1 MEYDN
6 RKIRFLGQE
15 IFIGTKWYGESMITN
30 SDYTVGEALAHF
42 KKVAN
47 CWDVFM
53 SVGSGFSLWDWYTEN
68 IGTTYPV
75 NDALYLFD
83 SVGRLSDQRV
93 LNLDPFSFAIKVWHE
108 PLANNGC
115 FILAK
120 CFNNVGDYYYIVND
134 SRYWTQIA
142 LSQIISF
149 SYNGVTSFPLSQ
161 RDKEIASY
169 YIFAPQQYYE
179 PDGTYPPTSGGTSP
193 DRSTIFAGFM
203 NGEAIQISGRDSDPA
218 YINYASMDPNLP
230 TGYHN
235 DFGND
240 FYTCE
245 GSISTVYSGIS
256 PDVVSDVPDCFVAL
270 LDGLVPPTMYYYPL
284 IKYMYR
290 TNTNSIIG
298 QLNYTS
304 DYRWY
309 PWECLPEFSE
319 ISDFSEDFEQDT
331 KTGGD
336 GEYVIKGNP
345 VGPDSL
351 PDKGPSDT
359 GLVHLYLPTETQM
372 NAISDYM
379 WSDDFIDNLKKLVN
393 DPMDAVISLVY
404 LPVNLSSVRNNTAEF
419 CKIGNVTLDQCPVFP
434 ATSDYIRVNFGT
446 FRPQKVWGAV
456 LDFEPYCSVQAHIPF
471 VGYVP
476 LKMSDILP
484 VAQASGEVELIYDIN
499 LFTGDIVAK
508 LYGNGVW
515 GYKTLIG
522 TYTGNCAFQI
532 PFTGANYANYYKNIL
547 SGAVNIASGI
557 ASGGITAGSLVN
569 SALDMAT
576 TNVPVQRSGAM
587 TGGAAPLSALTA
599 FLYVEY
605 PVQSLAQDYNK
616 IAGFA
621 SNYTAELGSLDGFS
635 QIEELELSGFSGTDT
650 EAEELKAL
658 LKDGVY
664 F

>member
-15 IFIGTKWYGESMITN
+15 LSIGTKWFGYTMLSN
-30 SDYTVGEALAHF
+30 SDYCKTEFHGTSGLSYG
-42 KKVAN
+42 KVAN
-47 CWDVFM
+47 TWDVFM
-53 SVGSGFSLWDWYTEN
+53 SVGTGFSLWDWYLEN
-68 IGTTYPV
+68 IGTTYPA

-83 SVGRLSDQRV
+83 SVGRLSDARV
-93 LNLDPFSFAIKVWHE
+93 LARDPFSFAIKIWHE

-120 CFNNVGDYYYIVND
+120 CFNNVGDHYDIVFD

-149 SYNGVTSFPLSQ
+149 SYNGVTSFPLTE

-169 YIFAPQQYYE
+169 YLFAPQTYFE
-179 PDGTYPPTSGGTSP
+179 PDMTYSTASGIS
-193 DRSTIFAGFM
+193 DMSTVFAGFM
-203 NGEAIQISGRDSDPA
+203 NGEAIQISARDSDPA
-218 YINYASMDPNLP
+218 YIDWASQQLETMP
-230 TGYHN
+230 TAYHN
-235 DFGND
+235 DFGHD
-240 FYTCE
+240 FSCCPEAFASIYTGIDPPEQGYIQGCFII
-245 GSISTVYSGIS
+245 GVYMI
-256 PDVVSDVPDCFVAL
+256 PDL
-270 LDGLVPPTMYYYPL
+270 T
-284 IKYMYR
+284 YMYR
-290 TNTNSIIG
+290 TNTNSITG
-298 QLNYTS
+298 QLSYTS
-304 DYRWY
+304 DFRWY

-319 ISDFSEDFEQDT
+319 ITDFSEDFEQDT

-359 GLVHLYLPTETQM
+359 GLVHLYLPTGNQM
-372 NAISDYM
+372 DAITDYM
-379 WSDDFIDNLKKLVN
+379 WSDDFVDNLKKLVN

-404 LPVNLSSVRNNTAEF
+404 LPVNLSSVRGQTAEF

-456 LDFEPYCSVQAHIPF
+456 LDFEPYCSVHAHLPF
-471 VGYVP
+471 IGYVP

-484 VAQASGEVELIYDIN
+484 VAQSSGEVELIYDIN
-499 LFTGDIVAK
+499 LFTGDVVAK
-508 LYGNGVW
+508 LYGKGVW

-532 PFTGANYANYYKNIL
+532 PFTGTNYGNYYKNIL
-547 SGAVNIASGI
+547 SGAANIIS
-557 ASGGITAGSLVN
+557 SMFTGGISGGSLVN

>member
-15 IFIGTKWYGESMITN
+15 LSIGTKWFGYTMLSN
-30 SDYTVGEALAHF
+30 SDYCKTEFHGTSGLSYG
-42 KKVAN
+42 KVAN
-47 CWDVFM
+47 TWDVFM
-53 SVGSGFSLWDWYTEN
+53 SVGTGFSLWDWYLEN
-68 IGTTYPV
+68 IGTTYPA

-83 SVGRLSDQRV
+83 SVGRLSDARV
-93 LNLDPFSFAIKVWHE
+93 LARDPFSFAIKIWHE

-120 CFNNVGDYYYIVND
+120 CFNNVGDHYDIVFD

-149 SYNGVTSFPLSQ
+149 SYNGVTSFPLTE

-169 YIFAPQQYYE
+169 YLFAPQTYFE
-179 PDGTYPPTSGGTSP
+179 PDMTYSTASGIS
-193 DRSTIFAGFM
+193 DMSTVFAGFM
-203 NGEAIQISGRDSDPA
+203 NGEAIQISARDSDPA
-218 YINYASMDPNLP
+218 YIDWASQQLETMP
-230 TGYHN
+230 TAYHN
-235 DFGND
+235 DFGHD
-240 FYTCE
+240 FSCCPEAFASIYTGIDPPEQGYIQGCFII
-245 GSISTVYSGIS
+245 GVYMI
-256 PDVVSDVPDCFVAL
+256 PDL
-270 LDGLVPPTMYYYPL
+270 T
-284 IKYMYR
+284 YMYR
-290 TNTNSIIG
+290 TNTNSITG
-298 QLNYTS
+298 QLSYTS
-304 DYRWY
+304 DFRWY

-319 ISDFSEDFEQDT
+319 ITDFSEDFEQDT

-359 GLVHLYLPTETQM
+359 GLVHLYLPTGNQM
-372 NAISDYM
+372 DAITDYM
-379 WSDDFIDNLKKLVN
+379 WSDDFVDNLKKLVN

-404 LPVNLSSVRNNTAEF
+404 LPVNLSSVRGQTAEF

-456 LDFEPYCSVQAHIPF
+456 LDFEPYCSVHAHLPF
-471 VGYVP
+471 IGYVP

-484 VAQASGEVELIYDIN
+484 VAQSSGEVELIYDIN
-499 LFTGDIVAK
+499 LFTGDVVSK
-508 LYGNGVW
+508 LYGKGVW

-532 PFTGANYANYYKNIL
+532 PFTGTNYGNYYKNIL
-547 SGAVNIASGI
+547 SGAANIIS
-557 ASGGITAGSLVN
+557 SMFTGGISGGSLVN

>member
-15 IFIGTKWYGESMITN
+15 LSIGTKWYGDIMITN
-30 SDYTVGEALAHF
+30 SDYCKAKGAFTFG
-42 KKVAN
+42 KVAN
-47 CWDVFM
+47 TWDVFM
-53 SVGSGFSLWDWYTEN
+53 SVGSGFSLWDWYLEN
-68 IGTTYPV
+68 IGTTYPL

-93 LNLDPFSFAIKVWHE
+93 LNRDPFSFAIKVWHE

-120 CFNNVGDYYYIVND
+120 CFNDVSDHYTIVFD
-134 SRYWTQIA
+134 DRYWTQIA

-149 SYNGVTSFPLSQ
+149 SYNGVTSFPLTQ

-169 YIFAPQQYYE
+169 YLFAPQMYFD
-179 PDGTYPPTSGGTSP
+179 PDGTYPGTYGTPSY
-193 DRSTIFAGFM
+193 DRNTIFAGFM
-203 NGEAIQISGRDSDPA
+203 NGECIQISARDSDPA
-218 YINYASMDPNLP
+218 YIDWASEQTETVP
-230 TGYHN
+230 TEYHN
-235 DFGND
+235 DFGHD
-240 FYTCE
+240 FCCCDSGEVDDGGIDVTYT
-245 GSISTVYSGIS
+245 GID
-256 PDVVSDVPDCFVAL
+256 PGVNCFVPECFRY
-270 LDGLVPPTMYYYPL
+270 GLIMYPIL
-284 IKYMYR
+284 KYMYR
-290 TNTNSIIG
+290 TNTNTISG
-298 QLNYTS
+298 QLQYTS
-304 DYRWY
+304 DHRWY

-319 ISDFSEDFEQDT
+319 ITDFSEDFEQDT

-345 VGPDSL
+345 VEPDSL

-359 GLVHLYLPTETQM
+359 GLVHLYLPTESQM

-456 LDFEPYCSVQAHIPF
+456 LDFEPYCSVNAHLPF
-471 VGYVP
+471 IGYVP

-484 VAQASGEVELIYDIN
+484 VAQASGEIELMYDIN

-508 LYGNGVW
+508 MYGKGVW

-547 SGAVNIASGI
+547 SGAVSIASGI

>member
-15 IFIGTKWYGESMITN
+15 LSLGTKWYGQIMLSNSQYCKNDGIDPFYSMPNT
-30 SDYTVGEALAHF
+30 
-42 KKVAN
+42 
-47 CWDVFM
+47 WDVFLNC
-53 SVGSGFSLWDWYTEN
+53 GSGFSLWDWYLEN

-83 SVGRLSDQRV
+83 SVGRLSDQRI
-93 LNLDPFSFAIKVWHE
+93 LNRDPFSFAIKIWHE

-120 CFNNVGDYYYIVND
+120 CFNDVGDHYTTVFD
-134 SRYWTQIA
+134 DRYWTQIA

-149 SYNGVTSFPLSQ
+149 SYNGVTSFPLTK

-169 YIFAPQQYYE
+169 YLFAPQMYYE
-179 PDGTYPPTSGGTSP
+179 PDGTYPPTTAGTAP

-203 NGEAIQISGRDSDPA
+203 NGEAIQISGRDSDPG
-218 YINYASMDPNLP
+218 YIDYASIQIDLP
-230 TGYHN
+230 AGYHN

-245 GSISTVYSGIS
+245 GALDTIYTGIS
-256 PDVVSDVPDCFVAL
+256 PDVYSKLPKCYFPYLVGLQWVLVPDL
-270 LDGLVPPTMYYYPL
+270 R
-284 IKYMYR
+284 YMYR
-290 TNTNSIIG
+290 TNTNSITG
-298 QLNYTS
+298 QLQYTS
-304 DYRWY
+304 DFRWY

-319 ISDFSEDFEQDT
+319 ITDFSEDFEQDT

-359 GLVHLYLPTETQM
+359 GLVHLYLPTESQM

-446 FRPQKVWGAV
+446 FRPTKVWGAV
-456 LDFEPYCSVQAHIPF
+456 LDFEPYCSVNAHLPF
-471 VGYVP
+471 IGYVP

-484 VAQASGEVELIYDIN
+484 VAQSSGEVELIYDIN
-499 LFTGDIVAK
+499 LFTGDVVAK
-508 LYGNGVW
+508 LYGKGVW

-532 PFTGANYANYYKNIL
+532 PFTGTNYGNYYKNIL
-547 SGAVNIASGI
+547 SGAANIIS
-557 ASGGITAGSLVN
+557 SMFTGGISGGSLVN

-621 SNYTAELGSLDGFS
+621 SNYTAELGTLDGFS

>member
-15 IFIGTKWYGESMITN
+15 LSIGTKWFGYTMLSN
-30 SDYTVGEALAHF
+30 SDYCKTEFHGTSGLSYG
-42 KKVAN
+42 KVAN
-47 CWDVFM
+47 TWDVFM
-53 SVGSGFSLWDWYTEN
+53 SVGTGFSLWDWYLEN
-68 IGTTYPV
+68 IGSTYPV

-83 SVGRLSDQRV
+83 SVGRLSDARI
-93 LNLDPFSFAIKVWHE
+93 LARDPFSFAIKIWHE

-120 CFNNVGDYYYIVND
+120 CFNTVGDHYNTVND

-169 YIFAPQQYYE
+169 YLFAPQMYFE
-179 PDGTYPPTSGGTSP
+179 PDMTYSTASGVQ
-193 DRSTIFAGFM
+193 DMSTVFAGFM
-203 NGEAIQISGRDSDPA
+203 NGEAIQISARDSDPA
-218 YINYASMDPNLP
+218 YIDWASQQSEAMP
-230 TGYHN
+230 TEYHN
-235 DFGND
+235 DFGHD
-240 FYTCE
+240 FSCCTEAFESIYT
-245 GSISTVYSGIS
+245 GID
-256 PDVVSDVPDCFVAL
+256 PPEQGYIQGCFTIGLYMVPEL
-270 LDGLVPPTMYYYPL
+270 
-284 IKYMYR
+284 KYMYR
-290 TNTNSIIG
+290 TNTNTIIG
-298 QLNYTS
+298 QLQYTS
-304 DYRWY
+304 DNRWY

-319 ISDFSEDFEQDT
+319 ITDFSEDFEQDT

-359 GLVHLYLPTETQM
+359 GLVHLYLPTGNQM
-372 NAISDYM
+372 DAITDYM
-379 WSDDFIDNLKKLVN
+379 WSDDFVDNLKKLVN

-404 LPVNLSSVRNNTAEF
+404 LPVNLSSVRGQTAEF

-446 FRPQKVWGAV
+446 FRPTKVWGAV
-456 LDFEPYCSVQAHIPF
+456 LDFEPYCSVHAHLPF
-471 VGYVP
+471 IGYVP

-484 VAQASGEVELIYDIN
+484 VAQSSGEVELIYDIN
-499 LFTGDIVAK
+499 LFTGDVVAK
-508 LYGNGVW
+508 LYGKGVW

-532 PFTGANYANYYKNIL
+532 PFTGTNYGNYYKNIL
-547 SGAVNIASGI
+547 SGAANIVS
-557 ASGGITAGSLVN
+557 SMFTGGLTAGSLVN

>member
-15 IFIGTKWYGESMITN
+15 LSIGTKWFGYTMLSN
-30 SDYTVGEALAHF
+30 SDYCKTEFHGTSGLSF
-42 KKVAN
+42 GKVAN
-47 CWDVFM
+47 TWDVFM
-53 SVGSGFSLWDWYTEN
+53 SVGTGFSLWDWYLEN
-68 IGTTYPV
+68 IGTTYPA

-83 SVGRLSDQRV
+83 SVGRLSDARV
-93 LNLDPFSFAIKVWHE
+93 LARDPFSFAIKIWHE

-120 CFNNVGDYYYIVND
+120 CFNNVGDHYDIVFD

-149 SYNGVTSFPLSQ
+149 SYNGVTSFPLTE

-169 YIFAPQQYYE
+169 YLFAPQTYFE
-179 PDGTYPPTSGGTSP
+179 PDMTYSTASGIS
-193 DRSTIFAGFM
+193 DMSTVFAGFM
-203 NGEAIQISGRDSDPA
+203 NGEAIQISARDSDPA
-218 YINYASMDPNLP
+218 YIDWASQQLETMP
-230 TGYHN
+230 TAYHN
-235 DFGND
+235 DFGHD
-240 FYTCE
+240 FSCCPEAFASIYTGIDPPEQGYIQGCFII
-245 GSISTVYSGIS
+245 GVYMI
-256 PDVVSDVPDCFVAL
+256 PDL
-270 LDGLVPPTMYYYPL
+270 T
-284 IKYMYR
+284 YMYR
-290 TNTNSIIG
+290 TNTNSITG
-298 QLNYTS
+298 QLSYTS
-304 DYRWY
+304 DFRWY

-319 ISDFSEDFEQDT
+319 ITDFSEDFEQDT

-359 GLVHLYLPTETQM
+359 GLVHLYLPTGNQM
-372 NAISDYM
+372 DAITDYM
-379 WSDDFIDNLKKLVN
+379 WSDDFVDNLKKLVN

-404 LPVNLSSVRNNTAEF
+404 LPVNLSSVRGQTAEF

-456 LDFEPYCSVQAHIPF
+456 LDFEPYCSVHAHLPF
-471 VGYVP
+471 IGYVP

-484 VAQASGEVELIYDIN
+484 VAQSSGEVELIYDIN
-499 LFTGDIVAK
+499 LFTGDVVSK
-508 LYGNGVW
+508 LYGKGVW

-532 PFTGANYANYYKNIL
+532 PFTGTNYGNYYKNIL
-547 SGAVNIASGI
+547 SGAANIIS
-557 ASGGITAGSLVN
+557 SMFTGGISGGSLVN

>member
-15 IFIGTKWYGESMITN
+15 LSIGTKWFGYTMLSN
-30 SDYTVGEALAHF
+30 SDYCKTEFHGTSGLSYG
-42 KKVAN
+42 KVAN
-47 CWDVFM
+47 TWDVFM
-53 SVGSGFSLWDWYTEN
+53 SVGTGFSLWDWYLEN
-68 IGTTYPV
+68 IGTTYPAS
-75 NDALYLFD
+75 DALYLFD

-93 LNLDPFSFAIKVWHE
+93 LNRDSFSFAIKIWHE

-120 CFNNVGDYYYIVND
+120 CFNDVGDHYTTVFD
-134 SRYWTQIA
+134 DRYWTQIA

-149 SYNGVTSFPLSQ
+149 SYNGVTSFPLTQ

-169 YIFAPQQYYE
+169 YLFAPQMYFE
-179 PDGTYPPTSGGTSP
+179 PDMTYSTASGVL
-193 DRSTIFAGFM
+193 DRSTVFAGFM
-203 NGEAIQISGRDSDPA
+203 NGEAIQISARDSDPA
-218 YINYASMDPNLP
+218 YITWASEQSEAMP
-230 TGYHN
+230 TEYHN
-235 DFGND
+235 DFGHD
-240 FYTCE
+240 FSCCTEAFASIYTGVEPPELGYIQGCFLI
-245 GSISTVYSGIS
+245 GLYM
-256 PDVVSDVPDCFVAL
+256 VPDL
-270 LDGLVPPTMYYYPL
+270 T
-284 IKYMYR
+284 YMYR
-290 TNTNSIIG
+290 TNTNSITG
-298 QLNYTS
+298 QLSYTS
-304 DYRWY
+304 DFRWY

-319 ISDFSEDFEQDT
+319 ITDFSEDFEQDT

-359 GLVHLYLPTETQM
+359 GLVHLYLPTGNQM
-372 NAISDYM
+372 DAITDYM
-379 WSDDFIDNLKKLVN
+379 WSDDFVDNLKKLVN

-404 LPVNLSSVRNNTAEF
+404 LPVNLSSVRGQTAEF

-446 FRPQKVWGAV
+446 FRPTKVWGAV
-456 LDFEPYCSVQAHIPF
+456 LDFEPYCSVHAHLPF
-471 VGYVP
+471 IGYVP

-484 VAQASGEVELIYDIN
+484 VAQSSGEVELIYDIN
-499 LFTGDIVAK
+499 LFTGDVVAK
-508 LYGNGVW
+508 LYGKGVW
-515 GYKTLIG
+515 GYKTLIS

-532 PFTGANYANYYKNIL
+532 PFTGTNYGNYYKNIL
-547 SGAVNIASGI
+547 SGAANIVS
-557 ASGGITAGSLVN
+557 SMFTGGLTAGSLVN

>member
-15 IFIGTKWYGESMITN
+15 LSIGIKWFGYTMLSN
-30 SDYTVGEALAHF
+30 SDYC
-42 KKVAN
+42 KVESHGIGGIAYGKVPN
-47 CWDVFM
+47 TWDVFM
-53 SVGSGFSLWDWYTEN
+53 SVGTGFSLWNWYLEN
-68 IGTTYPV
+68 IGSTYPV

-83 SVGRLSDQRV
+83 SVGRLSDARI
-93 LNLDPFSFAIKVWHE
+93 LARDPFSFAIKIWHE

-120 CFNNVGDYYYIVND
+120 CFVDVGDHYDVVND

-169 YIFAPQQYYE
+169 YLFAPQMYFE
-179 PDGTYPPTSGGTSP
+179 PDMTYSTASGVL
-193 DRSTIFAGFM
+193 DRSTVFAGFM
-203 NGEAIQISGRDSDPA
+203 NGEAIQISARDSDPA
-218 YINYASMDPNLP
+218 YIDWASQQLEAMP
-230 TGYHN
+230 TEYHN
-235 DFGND
+235 DFGHD
-240 FYTCE
+240 FSCCTEAFESIYMGVE
-245 GSISTVYSGIS
+245 PAENGYIQGSFIIGLYMI
-256 PDVVSDVPDCFVAL
+256 PDL
-270 LDGLVPPTMYYYPL
+270 T
-284 IKYMYR
+284 YMYR
-290 TNTNSIIG
+290 TNTNSITG
-298 QLNYTS
+298 QLEYAS

-319 ISDFSEDFEQDT
+319 ITDFEEDFEQDT

-336 GEYVIKGNP
+336 GEYIIKGNP

-359 GLVHLYLPTETQM
+359 GLVHLYLPTGNQM
-372 NAISDYM
+372 DAITDYM
-379 WSDDFIDNLKKLVN
+379 WSDDFVDNLKKLVN
-393 DPMDAVISLVY
+393 NPMDAVISLVY

-446 FRPQKVWGAV
+446 FRPTKVWGAV
-456 LDFEPYCSVQAHIPF
+456 LDFEPYCSVHAHLPF
-471 VGYVP
+471 IGYVP

-484 VAQASGEVELIYDIN
+484 VAQSSGEVELIYDIN
-499 LFTGDIVAK
+499 LFTGDVVAK
-508 LYGNGVW
+508 LYGKGVW

-532 PFTGANYANYYKNIL
+532 PFTGTNYGNYYKNIL
-547 SGAVNIASGI
+547 SGAANIVS
-557 ASGGITAGSLVN
+557 SMFTGGLTAGSLVN

>member
-15 IFIGTKWYGESMITN
+15 LSIGTKWFGYTMLSN
-30 SDYTVGEALAHF
+30 SDYCKIDVGSAVGLLAYG
-42 KKVAN
+42 KVPDT
-47 CWDVFM
+47 WDVFM
-53 SVGSGFSLWDWYTEN
+53 SVGTGFSLWDWYLEN

-83 SVGRLSDQRV
+83 SVGRLSDARV
-93 LNLDPFSFAIKVWHE
+93 LARDPFSFAIKVWHE

-120 CFNNVGDYYYIVND
+120 CFYNVGDHYDIVND

-169 YIFAPQQYYE
+169 YLFAPQMYFE
-179 PDGTYPPTSGGTSP
+179 PDMTYSTASGVL
-193 DRSTIFAGFM
+193 DRSTVFAGFM
-203 NGEAIQISGRDSDPA
+203 NGEAIQISARDSDPA
-218 YINYASMDPNLP
+218 YITWASEQSETMP
-230 TGYHN
+230 TEYHN
-235 DFGND
+235 DFGHD
-240 FYTCE
+240 FSCCTEGFASIYTGVDPPERGYIQGCF
-245 GSISTVYSGIS
+245 SFGIIMT
-256 PDVVSDVPDCFVAL
+256 PIL
-270 LDGLVPPTMYYYPL
+270 
-284 IKYMYR
+284 KYMYR
-290 TNTNSIIG
+290 TNTNSITG
-298 QLNYTS
+298 QLTYTS

-319 ISDFSEDFEQDT
+319 ITDFSEDFEQDT

-359 GLVHLYLPTETQM
+359 GLVHLYLPTESQM

-379 WSDDFIDNLKKLVN
+379 WSDNFIDNLKKLVN

-404 LPVNLSSVRNNTAEF
+404 LPVNLSSVRNSTAEF

-446 FRPQKVWGAV
+446 FRPTKVWGAV
-456 LDFEPYCSVQAHIPF
+456 LDFEPYCSVHAHLPF
-471 VGYVP
+471 IGYVP

-484 VAQASGEVELIYDIN
+484 VAQASGEIELIYDIN

-508 LYGNGVW
+508 MYGKGVW